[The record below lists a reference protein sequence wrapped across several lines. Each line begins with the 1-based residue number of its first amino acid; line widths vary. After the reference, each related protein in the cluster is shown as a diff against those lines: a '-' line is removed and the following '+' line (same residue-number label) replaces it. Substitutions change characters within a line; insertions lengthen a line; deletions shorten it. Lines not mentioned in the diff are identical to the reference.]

1 MKVTCEYCESVVDA
15 EKNDTCPNCG
25 APLADSRKAKEA
37 ELREAQKKKEAYER
51 EAREK
56 QRKLE
61 QERIEAERGKMIL
74 DAVTNVTGRAHSVR
88 NSRALK
94 AGCLIPIVVIA
105 LIIILSIA
113 FSVVRQISGGS
124 VDDLLS
130 GVVSEK
136 FSDYE
141 ETEAVPEKVEVS
153 LGEKAVTPMYT
164 VLCDE
169 IKEVD
174 SYPWT
179 VQKGYRYVAVHLVL
193 TNNLSEEESLNEK
206 TDFVVNGIAQDSRFL
221 SGYKRISS
229 SPVTAGLSI
238 DGYLI
243 FEIPTNI
250 TTAQLK
256 YGDYVTIDIKPSDIR
271 ENKSRLGVRT
281 SSLLFIRSCL
291 VCHTENVVSR
301 GIVEPRKRDYKP
313 SRYLAFSCFI
323 VAVYPLIDS
332 EKSGNL
338 FLNHIVIFA
347 QIS

>member
-56 QRKLE
+56 QHKLE

-88 NSRALK
+88 NSRTLK

-113 FSVVRQISGGS
+113 FSVIRQISGGS

-130 GVVSEK
+130 GVVTEK

-141 ETEAVPEKVEVS
+141 ETEAVPEKVEVNF
-153 LGEKAVTPMYT
+153 GEKAVTPMYT
-164 VLCDE
+164 V
-169 IKEVD
+169 
-174 SYPWT
+174 

-256 YGDYVTIDIKPSDIR
+256 YGDYVTINIKPSDI
-271 ENKSRLGVRT
+271 KS
-281 SSLLFIRSCL
+281 
-291 VCHTENVVSR
+291 
-301 GIVEPRKRDYKP
+301 K
-313 SRYLAFSCFI
+313 
-323 VAVYPLIDS
+323 
-332 EKSGNL
+332 
-338 FLNHIVIFA
+338 
-347 QIS
+347 

>member
-1 MKVTCEYCESVVDA
+1 
-15 EKNDTCPNCG
+15 
-25 APLADSRKAKEA
+25 
-37 ELREAQKKKEAYER
+37 
-51 EAREK
+51 
-56 QRKLE
+56 
-61 QERIEAERGKMIL
+61 MIL

-141 ETEAVPEKVEVS
+141 ETEAVPEKVEVNF
-153 LGEKAVTPMYT
+153 GEKAVTPMYT

-206 TDFVVNGIAQDSRFL
+206 TDFVVNGIAQDSRF
-221 SGYKRISS
+221 
-229 SPVTAGLSI
+229 
-238 DGYLI
+238 
-243 FEIPTNI
+243 
-250 TTAQLK
+250 
-256 YGDYVTIDIKPSDIR
+256 
-271 ENKSRLGVRT
+271 SRAT
-281 SSLLFIRSCL
+281 SAY
-291 VCHTENVVSR
+291 
-301 GIVEPRKRDYKP
+301 PRRP
-313 SRYLAFSCFI
+313 
-323 VAVYPLIDS
+323 
-332 EKSGNL
+332 
-338 FLNHIVIFA
+338 
-347 QIS
+347 

>member
-51 EAREK
+51 EVREK
-56 QRKLE
+56 QHKLE

-94 AGCLIPIVVIA
+94 AGCLIPIVVVA

-113 FSVVRQISGGS
+113 FSVIRQISGGS
-124 VDDLLS
+124 VDDLIS

-141 ETEAVPEKVEVS
+141 ETEAVPEKVEVNF
-153 LGEKAVTPMYT
+153 GEKAVTPMYT

-256 YGDYVTIDIKPSDIR
+256 YGDYVTIDIKPSDI
-271 ENKSRLGVRT
+271 KG
-281 SSLLFIRSCL
+281 
-291 VCHTENVVSR
+291 
-301 GIVEPRKRDYKP
+301 K
-313 SRYLAFSCFI
+313 
-323 VAVYPLIDS
+323 
-332 EKSGNL
+332 
-338 FLNHIVIFA
+338 
-347 QIS
+347 

>member
-15 EKNDTCPNCG
+15 DKNDTCPNCG

-94 AGCLIPIVVIA
+94 AGCFIPIVVIA

-113 FSVVRQISGGS
+113 FSVIRQISGGS

-141 ETEAVPEKVEVS
+141 ETEITPEKVEVNF
-153 LGEKAVTPMYT
+153 GEKAVTPMYT

-221 SGYKRISS
+221 SGYKRISP

-256 YGDYVTIDIKPSDIR
+256 YGDYVTINIKPSDI
-271 ENKSRLGVRT
+271 KS
-281 SSLLFIRSCL
+281 
-291 VCHTENVVSR
+291 
-301 GIVEPRKRDYKP
+301 K
-313 SRYLAFSCFI
+313 
-323 VAVYPLIDS
+323 
-332 EKSGNL
+332 
-338 FLNHIVIFA
+338 
-347 QIS
+347 

>member
-37 ELREAQKKKEAYER
+37 ELREAQKKEEAYER

-141 ETEAVPEKVEVS
+141 ETEAVPEKVEVNF
-153 LGEKAVTPMYT
+153 GEKAVTPMYT

-206 TDFVVNGIAQDSRFL
+206 TDFVVNGIAQDS
-221 SGYKRISS
+221 
-229 SPVTAGLSI
+229 
-238 DGYLI
+238 
-243 FEIPTNI
+243 
-250 TTAQLK
+250 
-256 YGDYVTIDIKPSDIR
+256 
-271 ENKSRLGVRT
+271 
-281 SSLLFIRSCL
+281 LLFIRSCL
-291 VCHTENVVSR
+291 VCHTENVVGR
-301 GIVEPRKRDYKP
+301 GIIEPRKRDYKP

>member
-56 QRKLE
+56 QHKLE

-124 VDDLLS
+124 FDDLIS

-141 ETEAVPEKVEVS
+141 ETEAVPEKVEVNF
-153 LGEKAVTPMYT
+153 GEKAVTPMYT

-174 SYPWT
+174 SYP
-179 VQKGYRYVAVHLVL
+179 
-193 TNNLSEEESLNEK
+193 
-206 TDFVVNGIAQDSRFL
+206 
-221 SGYKRISS
+221 
-229 SPVTAGLSI
+229 
-238 DGYLI
+238 
-243 FEIPTNI
+243 
-250 TTAQLK
+250 
-256 YGDYVTIDIKPSDIR
+256 
-271 ENKSRLGVRT
+271 
-281 SSLLFIRSCL
+281 
-291 VCHTENVVSR
+291 
-301 GIVEPRKRDYKP
+301 
-313 SRYLAFSCFI
+313 
-323 VAVYPLIDS
+323 
-332 EKSGNL
+332 
-338 FLNHIVIFA
+338 
-347 QIS
+347 

>member
-15 EKNDTCPNCG
+15 DKNDTCPNCG

-74 DAVTNVTGRAHSVR
+74 DAVTNVTGHARSVK

-94 AGCLIPIVVIA
+94 AGCFIPIVAIA

-141 ETEAVPEKVEVS
+141 ETEAVPEKVEVNF
-153 LGEKAVTPMYT
+153 GEKAVTPM
-164 VLCDE
+164 
-169 IKEVD
+169 
-174 SYPWT
+174 
-179 VQKGYRYVAVHLVL
+179 
-193 TNNLSEEESLNEK
+193 
-206 TDFVVNGIAQDSRFL
+206 
-221 SGYKRISS
+221 
-229 SPVTAGLSI
+229 
-238 DGYLI
+238 
-243 FEIPTNI
+243 
-250 TTAQLK
+250 
-256 YGDYVTIDIKPSDIR
+256 
-271 ENKSRLGVRT
+271 
-281 SSLLFIRSCL
+281 
-291 VCHTENVVSR
+291 
-301 GIVEPRKRDYKP
+301 
-313 SRYLAFSCFI
+313 
-323 VAVYPLIDS
+323 
-332 EKSGNL
+332 
-338 FLNHIVIFA
+338 
-347 QIS
+347 

>member
-1 MKVTCEYCESVVDA
+1 
-15 EKNDTCPNCG
+15 
-25 APLADSRKAKEA
+25 
-37 ELREAQKKKEAYER
+37 
-51 EAREK
+51 
-56 QRKLE
+56 
-61 QERIEAERGKMIL
+61 MIL

-113 FSVVRQISGGS
+113 FSVIRQISGGS

-130 GVVSEK
+130 GVV
-136 FSDYE
+136 
-141 ETEAVPEKVEVS
+141 TEILRLRRNGSSARKVEVNF
-153 LGEKAVTPMYT
+153 GEKAVTPMYT

-256 YGDYVTIDIKPSDIR
+256 YGDYVTIDIKPSDI
-271 ENKSRLGVRT
+271 KG
-281 SSLLFIRSCL
+281 
-291 VCHTENVVSR
+291 
-301 GIVEPRKRDYKP
+301 K
-313 SRYLAFSCFI
+313 
-323 VAVYPLIDS
+323 
-332 EKSGNL
+332 
-338 FLNHIVIFA
+338 
-347 QIS
+347 

>member
-1 MKVTCEYCESVVDA
+1 MKVTCEYCDSVVDA
-15 EKNDTCPNCG
+15 ENNDTCPNCG
-25 APLADSRKAKEA
+25 APLANSRKVREAELNEERLKKEA
-37 ELREAQKKKEAYER
+37 EER
-51 EAREK
+51 EERK
-56 QRKLE
+56 RQQKLE

-74 DAVTNVTGRAHSVR
+74 DAVTNLSGAHTQSEIH
-88 NSRALK
+88 ALK

-113 FSVVRQISGGS
+113 FSVIRQISGGS

-141 ETEAVPEKVEVS
+141 ETEAVPEKVEVNF
-153 LGEKAVTPMYT
+153 GEKAVTPMYT

-256 YGDYVTIDIKPSDIR
+256 YGDYVTIDIKPSDI
-271 ENKSRLGVRT
+271 KS
-281 SSLLFIRSCL
+281 
-291 VCHTENVVSR
+291 
-301 GIVEPRKRDYKP
+301 K
-313 SRYLAFSCFI
+313 
-323 VAVYPLIDS
+323 
-332 EKSGNL
+332 
-338 FLNHIVIFA
+338 
-347 QIS
+347 

>member
-94 AGCLIPIVVIA
+94 AG
-105 LIIILSIA
+105 
-113 FSVVRQISGGS
+113 GS

-141 ETEAVPEKVEVS
+141 ETEAVPEKVEVNF
-153 LGEKAVTPMYT
+153 GEKAVTPMYT

-221 SGYKRISS
+221 SGYKHISS

-256 YGDYVTIDIKPSDIR
+256 YGDYVTIDIKPSDI
-271 ENKSRLGVRT
+271 KS
-281 SSLLFIRSCL
+281 
-291 VCHTENVVSR
+291 
-301 GIVEPRKRDYKP
+301 K
-313 SRYLAFSCFI
+313 
-323 VAVYPLIDS
+323 
-332 EKSGNL
+332 
-338 FLNHIVIFA
+338 
-347 QIS
+347 

>member
-15 EKNDTCPNCG
+15 DKNDTCPNCG

-113 FSVVRQISGGS
+113 FSVIRQISGGS

-141 ETEAVPEKVEVS
+141 ETEAVPEKVEVNF
-153 LGEKAVTPMYT
+153 GEKAITPMYT

-169 IKEVD
+169 IREVD

-243 FEIPTNI
+243 FEIPTNHDRPAEI
-250 TTAQLK
+250 RRLCDDKHKALGHQKQIKNQARCELHRAFI
-256 YGDYVTIDIKPSDIR
+256 IDS
-271 ENKSRLGVRT
+271 
-281 SSLLFIRSCL
+281 
-291 VCHTENVVSR
+291 
-301 GIVEPRKRDYKP
+301 P
-313 SRYLAFSCFI
+313 SRFSSPHRYF
-323 VAVYPLIDS
+323 A
-332 EKSGNL
+332 GNR
-338 FLNHIVIFA
+338 IR
-347 QIS
+347 